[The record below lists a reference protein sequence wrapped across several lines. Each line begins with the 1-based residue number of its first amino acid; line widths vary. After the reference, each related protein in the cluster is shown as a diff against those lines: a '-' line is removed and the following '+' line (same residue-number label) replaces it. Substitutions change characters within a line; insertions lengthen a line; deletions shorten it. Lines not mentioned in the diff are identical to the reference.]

1 MVDIKLLRYVDS
13 EIGGIMVSNRIGQ
26 FAWVTLGL
34 IGGLIMSVDLGFGP
48 IIICPKYGGWINAL
62 LGILLIAI
70 SITAFATN
78 RKTEMQK

>member
-1 MVDIKLLRYVDS
+1 
-13 EIGGIMVSNRIGQ
+13 
-26 FAWVTLGL
+26 
-34 IGGLIMSVDLGFGP
+34 MSVDLGFGP
-48 IIICPKYGGWINAL
+48 IIICPKCGGWINAL